1 MIKRDFTE
9 KGCGEIFNMFTELL
23 EDDDITELK
32 FDISKK
38 KCLMTVKGKRENDES
53 FRITKTLR
61 GKGSK
66 ENATDQKQKT
76 DPSERAKTVKEMREK
91 GYKQQEIADTL
102 GISQALVSNILR
114 AEKK

>member
-1 MIKRDFTE
+1 MIKKEFSE
-9 KGCGEIFNMFTELL
+9 KGCGEIFDMFTELL

-61 GKGSK
+61 VKGS
-66 ENATDQKQKT
+66 EEIVADQKRKT

-102 GISQALVSNILR
+102 GISQAQVSNILK
-114 AEKK
+114 AERK

>member
-1 MIKRDFTE
+1 MIKKEFSE
-9 KGCGEIFNMFTELL
+9 KGCGEIFDMFTELL

-61 GKGSK
+61 VKGSE
-66 ENATDQKQKT
+66 ENVADQKRKT
-76 DPSERAKTVKEMREK
+76 DPSERARTVKEMREK

-102 GISQALVSNILR
+102 GISQAQVSNILK
-114 AEKK
+114 AERK